1 MPADAS
7 PPAIVCVAES
17 EAAASALQNAAAA
30 RMAGDY
36 ATARRA
42 AMAAACDNPQNA
54 DAWLELGLTDSA
66 AGETA
71 RARETFLFVLE
82 IAPEYDDARLG
93 LARLDYRSGDTHG
106 AGLWLDRISAE
117 RAHDPEVV
125 ELRRL
130 LAPQAQRSR
139 GEWRL
144 DAFFAYSSL
153 SNDLPPWREAA
164 MSLTHRDGARS
175 YGAALEHAERF
186 DRSDLYGEVRFH
198 QGERDFI
205 WGVVLGGAA
214 DPNFKPETSVRV
226 EASTLEE
233 QTTTF
238 GGSLTLARYAVGQV
252 NKVDLRAGQ
261 QVTKALR
268 VSAQGVILSDE
279 ADAIRT
285 GYGVG
290 ASWRITDR
298 LSLSLSW
305 ADAPETSEGVTVD
318 VRSIALGL
326 SAEIS
331 PGLNVRIGALREDRE
346 AYDRNELSLA
356 IARAF

>member
-1 MPADAS
+1 
-7 PPAIVCVAES
+7 
-17 EAAASALQNAAAA
+17 
-30 RMAGDY
+30 
-36 ATARRA
+36 
-42 AMAAACDNPQNA
+42 
-54 DAWLELGLTDSA
+54 
-66 AGETA
+66 
-71 RARETFLFVLE
+71 
-82 IAPEYDDARLG
+82 
-93 LARLDYRSGDTHG
+93 
-106 AGLWLDRISAE
+106 
-117 RAHDPEVV
+117 
-125 ELRRL
+125 
-130 LAPQAQRSR
+130 
-139 GEWRL
+139 
-144 DAFFAYSSL
+144 
-153 SNDLPPWREAA
+153 
-164 MSLTHRDGARS
+164 
-175 YGAALEHAERF
+175 
-186 DRSDLYGEVRFH
+186 
-198 QGERDFI
+198 
-205 WGVVLGGAA
+205 
-214 DPNFKPETSVRV
+214 
-226 EASTLEE
+226 
-233 QTTTF
+233 
-238 GGSLTLARYAVGQV
+238 LARYAVGQV